1 MPSGPEMYDALVKA
15 WRHVPPGGE
24 FVMHK
29 IESLDL
35 QKLISSDLIAR
46 GFAPKY
52 ATEVCLDLHNEDFES
67 FQDIHKRRFL
77 FSFDAP
83 WLCGDQTTIAARLFP
98 ADLLNA
104 VPTAP
109 RPVA

>member
-46 GFAPKY
+46 GLDPKY
-52 ATEVCLDLHNEDFES
+52 AIEVCRDLHNEDFES
-67 FQDIHKRRFL
+67 FQVIHGRRL
-77 FSFDAP
+77 VFSFDAP
-83 WLCGDQTTIAARLFP
+83 
-98 ADLLNA
+98 
-104 VPTAP
+104 
-109 RPVA
+109 